1 MGIEADGLKLE
12 PRRSLMR
19 PAQPV
24 EVAAVRGAMPLQLLI
39 GVAEEVGGKI
49 QLRGYVGLGSWL
61 DERADVSNE
70 SSTSA
75 VDQLPDFRQAAVKTE
90 GRH

>member
-1 MGIEADGLKLE
+1 VEADGLKLE
-12 PRRSLMR
+12 
-19 PAQPV
+19 
-24 EVAAVRGAMPLQLLI
+24 PLQLLI

-49 QLRGYVGLGSWL
+49 QSRGYVGLGSWL

-70 SSTSA
+70 NSTSA